1 MASGGAGELF
11 ATTTSQHLLMALQIA
26 PNVEVKAAAI
36 SAVVWRLGTV
46 TGRVREALSALTN

>member
-1 MASGGAGELF
+1 VMASGGAGELF

-36 SAVVWRLGTV
+36 SAVVW
-46 TGRVREALSALTN
+46 AA